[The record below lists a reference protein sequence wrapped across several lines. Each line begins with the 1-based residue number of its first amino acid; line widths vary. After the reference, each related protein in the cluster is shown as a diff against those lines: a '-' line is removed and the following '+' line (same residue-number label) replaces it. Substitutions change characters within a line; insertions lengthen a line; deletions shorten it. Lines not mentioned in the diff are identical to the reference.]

1 MALYRKYR
9 PSTFAE
15 VVGQAHV
22 TEPLSTAL
30 DSGRINHAYLF
41 SGPRGC
47 GKTSSARIMARSL
60 NCVEGPT
67 STPCGKCD
75 SCRALAPGGAGHL
88 DVTEIDAATHNGV
101 EDMRDLRERAFFA
114 PAESRYRVIIIDE
127 AHMIS
132 QSGFNALLKIVEEPP
147 EHLIFIFAT
156 TEPEKMLATI
166 RSRTHNYPFR
176 LLTPPDMRGLL
187 ESVVS
192 GEGVPVEEA
201 VYPLVIR
208 AGGGSPRDSLS
219 IMDQLLAGAGPDG
232 VTYERAVGVLGMTDA
247 TLIDRAVESLADQD
261 QAGLFTVVDEV
272 IDAGYDPRRFAE
284 DLLDRFRDLLMVFAV
299 PDAVSRG
306 LVNAPKDVEERLL
319 EQSQQLGQATLTRC
333 TALVNE
339 SLQQMRGAT
348 APRLLLEI
356 MCARMALP
364 AAGMT
369 VESLAQRVEQL
380 ERGGGLQVPGA
391 GASRGAGAVGSGAVV
406 PGAGAGAAG
415 AAGGD
420 TPRPRY
426 ERPKDRREREARE
439 AREEQEQLQR
449 QQAQPVQVEQQ
460 VAKSVAPD
468 ASGTSGAPGPGEDD
482 VLAQARHAREILD
495 RHRGTSDQ
503 PSGPNA
509 DPAVEQPAEP
519 YGAASSGEQSA
530 PPEDG
535 ASSGEHLAAPTDAAP
550 TDEAR
555 TDAAP
560 TDEARTDAAP
570 TDEARTDAAP
580 IDAAPRD
587 PAPNDS
593 VAMEAAPDGD
603 GTVASSAA
611 APDEYGTVAS
621 STAAP
626 DTGAQPAPKAGIS
639 HTGELWQALLEQLKA
654 EHLSTWVAARDAQP
668 YPEQPSPVESRKL
681 YVKHHTGA
689 LANYLNNSA
698 NAAVLV
704 QAAQTVSGQ
713 AIRVIASTGQ
723 SVPAGEDNREVKAAS
738 AESDSADE
746 SDPAGARSAAHYD
759 PVDSGPVRVSVPAE
773 SNIAAEDDPEGA
785 NPAAHYDPADSGP
798 AHVSAPAEHR
808 GLTESNTAA
817 EDAPAEANGP
827 HEPGPVS
834 ALERARAM
842 AEARGPAH
850 SAARSENATHGAIQ
864 GKGQFGSAP
873 NGAPG
878 AEGSTQSAAQP
889 ATQPQGE
896 PTGWRARMD
905 RMRSTQDYNRA
916 NGFNGVPLP
925 DEPPEDPWESG
936 PPDPNFYGGGVASG
950 ASVDKTANH
959 PNGNDQPHPGA
970 GYGNGNGEGSQPG
983 QSARQARPASEQ
995 ELRRKQE
1002 EEILE
1007 ELGRGERGELD
1018 HRTPLEVAGELIEK
1032 HLGGERV
1039 R

>member
-415 AAGGD
+415 AAGGG

-449 QQAQPVQVEQQ
+449 QQAQPVQAEQRVANPVE
-460 VAKSVAPD
+460 PD
-468 ASGTSGAPGPGEDD
+468 ASGTNGAPAPGEDD

-535 ASSGEHLAAPTDAAP
+535 ASSGEHLAAPTDEAP
-550 TDEAR
+550 TDAV
-555 TDAAP
+555 
-560 TDEARTDAAP
+560 P

-580 IDAAPRD
+580 IDTAPRD

-593 VAMEAAPDGD
+593 VAMEATLDEDGTVASSAAALDEDGTVASSTAAPDQD

-611 APDEYGTVAS
+611 APDA
-621 STAAP
+621 
-626 DTGAQPAPKAGIS
+626 GAQPAPKAGIS
-639 HTGELWQALLEQLKA
+639 HAGELWQALLEQLKA

-689 LANYLNNSA
+689 LANYLNNGA

-746 SDPAGARSAAHYD
+746 SDPAGARSA
-759 PVDSGPVRVSVPAE
+759 E
-773 SNIAAEDDPEGA
+773 
-785 NPAAHYDPADSGP
+785 HYDPADSGP
-798 AHVSAPAEHR
+798 AHVS
-808 GLTESNTAA
+808 
-817 EDAPAEANGP
+817 APAEANGP

-905 RMRSTQDYNRA
+905 RMRSAQDYNRA

-936 PPDPNFYGGGVASG
+936 PPDPNFYGGGAASG

-970 GYGNGNGEGSQPG
+970 GYGNGNGEDSQPG
-983 QSARQARPASEQ
+983 QPARPAQPASEQ

>member
-1 MALYRKYR
+1 MSRAGGSVRNVALYRKYR

-15 VVGQAHV
+15 VVGQSHV
-22 TEPLSTAL
+22 TEPLSIAL

-75 SCRALAPGGAGHL
+75 SCLALGSGGAGHL

-187 ESVVS
+187 ESVVA
-192 GEGVPVEEA
+192 GEGVPVEDS

-219 IMDQLLAGAGPDG
+219 IMDQLLAGAGPEG

-247 TLIDRAVESLADQD
+247 SLIDRAVEALAEQD

-306 LVNAPKDVEERLL
+306 LVNAPKDVEQRLL
-319 EQSQQLGQATLTRC
+319 DQSQQLGQATLTRC

-369 VESLAQRVEQL
+369 VEALAQRVEQL

-391 GASRGAGAVGSGAVV
+391 SSVGGTSQGISAGHSGGTVAAS
-406 PGAGAGAAG
+406 
-415 AAGGD
+415 GGKS
-420 TPRPRY
+420 RPRY

-439 AREEQEQLQR
+439 AREAQAAQEN
-449 QQAQPVQVEQQ
+449 QAQETAQDPQASQQ
-460 VAKSVAPD
+460 TVKAQQEEPPREPTSTMEE
-468 ASGTSGAPGPGEDD
+468 ASPSREDFAHSPQTSSEEDP
-482 VLAQARHAREILD
+482 VLAQARQAREILD
-495 RHRGTSDQ
+495 RHRGTAQTANAEDNQAVNSGVRAEDSGQ
-503 PSGPNA
+503 SEETSSSAEPHVAPDPSGARDA
-509 DPAVEQPAEP
+509 DNNSDAE
-519 YGAASSGEQSA
+519 
-530 PPEDG
+530 
-535 ASSGEHLAAPTDAAP
+535 
-550 TDEAR
+550 
-555 TDAAP
+555 
-560 TDEARTDAAP
+560 
-570 TDEARTDAAP
+570 
-580 IDAAPRD
+580 
-587 PAPNDS
+587 S
-593 VAMEAAPDGD
+593 V
-603 GTVASSAA
+603 
-611 APDEYGTVAS
+611 
-621 STAAP
+621 
-626 DTGAQPAPKAGIS
+626 
-639 HTGELWQALLEQLKA
+639 WQAVLDELKA

-668 YPEQPSPVESRKL
+668 YQGQGRPAESQVL

-689 LANYLNNSA
+689 LANYINNPTNSA
-698 NAAVLV
+698 VLSK
-704 QAAQTVSGQ
+704 AAQAVTGTT
-713 AIRVIASTGQ
+713 IRVIAATSPTPPTGDEQ
-723 SVPAGEDNREVKAAS
+723 QEKETEPAED
-738 AESDSADE
+738 
-746 SDPAGARSAAHYD
+746 SDPAPSQRPAGA
-759 PVDSGPVRVSVPAE
+759 
-773 SNIAAEDDPEGA
+773 
-785 NPAAHYDPADSGP
+785 
-798 AHVSAPAEHR
+798 
-808 GLTESNTAA
+808 
-817 EDAPAEANGP
+817 
-827 HEPGPVS
+827 VS

-842 AEARGPAH
+842 AEASGRAHARPDTAELPQQTRAH
-850 SAARSENATHGAIQ
+850 SAGQQGSDNSGSYDHSQQQSEV
-864 GKGQFGSAP
+864 
-873 NGAPG
+873 
-878 AEGSTQSAAQP
+878 
-889 ATQPQGE
+889 
-896 PTGWRARMD
+896 TGWRARMD
-905 RMRSTQDYNRA
+905 RMRSKQEYNRV

-925 DEPPEDPWESG
+925 DEPPEDPWASG
-936 PPDPNFYGGGVASG
+936 PPDPNFYGGGGDEVASAPQRDNAAEG
-950 ASVDKTANH
+950 APTGQKNI
-959 PNGNDQPHPGA
+959 NQPSSRSR
-970 GYGNGNGEGSQPG
+970 E
-983 QSARQARPASEQ
+983 ED
-995 ELRRKQE
+995 LRRQQE

-1007 ELGRGERGELD
+1007 DLGRGGRGELD

>member
-1 MALYRKYR
+1 MSRAGGSVRIVALYRKYR

-15 VVGQAHV
+15 VVGQSHV

-75 SCRALAPGGAGHL
+75 SCLALGPGGAGHL

-187 ESVVS
+187 ESVVA
-192 GEGVPVEEA
+192 GEGVPVEDS

-219 IMDQLLAGAGPDG
+219 IMDQLLAGAGPEG

-247 TLIDRAVESLADQD
+247 SLIDRAVEALAEQD

-284 DLLDRFRDLLMVFAV
+284 DLLDRFRDLLMVLAV
-299 PDAVSRG
+299 PNAVSRG
-306 LVNAPKDVEERLL
+306 LVNAPKDVEQRLL

-369 VESLAQRVEQL
+369 VEALAQRVEQL

-391 GASRGAGAVGSGAVV
+391 SSVGGTSQSISAGHSGATNAGSG
-406 PGAGAGAAG
+406 GKS
-415 AAGGD
+415 
-420 TPRPRY
+420 RPRY

-439 AREEQEQLQR
+439 AREAQAAQEN
-449 QQAQPVQVEQQ
+449 QAQETAQDPQASQQ
-460 VAKSVAPD
+460 TVKPQQEEPLHEPTSTKEE
-468 ASGTSGAPGPGEDD
+468 ASRSREDFAHSSKTSSDEDS
-482 VLAQARHAREILD
+482 VLAQARQAREILD
-495 RHRGTSDQ
+495 RHRGTAHTAKAEDELAANTRVRAEDSGQSDETSSSAEPHDAPD
-503 PSGPNA
+503 PSGA
-509 DPAVEQPAEP
+509 
-519 YGAASSGEQSA
+519 
-530 PPEDG
+530 
-535 ASSGEHLAAPTDAAP
+535 
-550 TDEAR
+550 
-555 TDAAP
+555 
-560 TDEARTDAAP
+560 
-570 TDEARTDAAP
+570 
-580 IDAAPRD
+580 
-587 PAPNDS
+587 ND
-593 VAMEAAPDGD
+593 
-603 GTVASSAA
+603 
-611 APDEYGTVAS
+611 
-621 STAAP
+621 
-626 DTGAQPAPKAGIS
+626 AGITS
-639 HTGELWQALLEQLKA
+639 DANTVWQAVLDELNA

-668 YPEQPSPVESRKL
+668 YQGQGRPAESQVL

-689 LANYLNNSA
+689 LANYINNPTNSA
-698 NAAVLV
+698 VLSK
-704 QAAQTVSGQ
+704 AAQAVTGTT
-713 AIRVIASTGQ
+713 IRVIAATSPTPPTGDEQ
-723 SVPAGEDNREVKAAS
+723 QDKETEPAED
-738 AESDSADE
+738 
-746 SDPAGARSAAHYD
+746 SDPAPSQRPAGA
-759 PVDSGPVRVSVPAE
+759 
-773 SNIAAEDDPEGA
+773 
-785 NPAAHYDPADSGP
+785 
-798 AHVSAPAEHR
+798 
-808 GLTESNTAA
+808 
-817 EDAPAEANGP
+817 
-827 HEPGPVS
+827 VS

-842 AEARGPAH
+842 AEASGRAHARPDTAESPQQTGAH
-850 SAARSENATHGAIQ
+850 SAGQQ
-864 GKGQFGSAP
+864 GSDTSGS
-873 NGAPG
+873 
-878 AEGSTQSAAQP
+878 SDHSQQ
-889 ATQPQGE
+889 QGE
-896 PTGWRARMD
+896 VTGWRARMD
-905 RMRSTQDYNRA
+905 RMRSKQEYNRA

-925 DEPPEDPWESG
+925 DEPPEDPWASG
-936 PPDPNFYGGGVASG
+936 PPDPNFYGGGGGEVASAPQRDNAAEG
-950 ASVDKTANH
+950 APTGQENI
-959 PNGNDQPHPGA
+959 NQPSSRSR
-970 GYGNGNGEGSQPG
+970 E
-983 QSARQARPASEQ
+983 ED
-995 ELRRKQE
+995 LRRQQE

-1007 ELGRGERGELD
+1007 DLGRGGRGELD

>member
-420 TPRPRY
+420 RPRPRY

-449 QQAQPVQVEQQ
+449 QQAQPVQAEQRVANPVE
-460 VAKSVAPD
+460 PD
-468 ASGTSGAPGPGEDD
+468 ASGTNGAPAPGEDD

-535 ASSGEHLAAPTDAAP
+535 ASSGEHLAAPTD
-550 TDEAR
+550 EAR
-555 TDAAP
+555 TDVAP
-560 TDEARTDAAP
+560 T
-570 TDEARTDAAP
+570 
-580 IDAAPRD
+580 DAAPRD

-593 VAMEAAPDGD
+593 VAMEATLDED

-611 APDEYGTVAS
+611 APDA
-621 STAAP
+621 
-626 DTGAQPAPKAGIS
+626 GAQPAPKAGIS

-689 LANYLNNSA
+689 LANYLNNGA

-746 SDPAGARSAAHYD
+746 SDPAGARSAE
-759 PVDSGPVRVSVPAE
+759 R
-773 SNIAAEDDPEGA
+773 
-785 NPAAHYDPADSGP
+785 YDPADSGP
-798 AHVSAPAEHR
+798 AHVS
-808 GLTESNTAA
+808 
-817 EDAPAEANGP
+817 APAEANGP

-873 NGAPG
+873 NSAPG

-905 RMRSTQDYNRA
+905 RMRSAQDYNRA

-936 PPDPNFYGGGVASG
+936 PPDPNFYGGGAASG

-983 QSARQARPASEQ
+983 QPAQPASEQ

>member
-1 MALYRKYR
+1 MSRAGCSVRGVALYRKYR

-415 AAGGD
+415 AAGGG

-449 QQAQPVQVEQQ
+449 QQAQPVQAEQRVANPVE
-460 VAKSVAPD
+460 PD
-468 ASGTSGAPGPGEDD
+468 ASGTNGAPAPGEDD

-535 ASSGEHLAAPTDAAP
+535 ASSGEHLAAPTDEAP
-550 TDEAR
+550 TDAV
-555 TDAAP
+555 
-560 TDEARTDAAP
+560 P

-580 IDAAPRD
+580 IDTAPRD

-593 VAMEAAPDGD
+593 VAMEAALDEDGTVASSAAALDEDGTVASSTAAPDQD

-611 APDEYGTVAS
+611 APDA
-621 STAAP
+621 
-626 DTGAQPAPKAGIS
+626 GAQPAPKAGIS

-689 LANYLNNSA
+689 LANYLNNGV

-746 SDPAGARSAAHYD
+746 SDPAGARSA
-759 PVDSGPVRVSVPAE
+759 E
-773 SNIAAEDDPEGA
+773 
-785 NPAAHYDPADSGP
+785 HYDPADSGP
-798 AHVSAPAEHR
+798 AHVS
-808 GLTESNTAA
+808 
-817 EDAPAEANGP
+817 APAEANGP

-873 NGAPG
+873 NSAPG

-905 RMRSTQDYNRA
+905 RMRSAQDYNRA

-936 PPDPNFYGGGVASG
+936 PPDPNFYGGGAASG
-950 ASVDKTANH
+950 ASVDKTAKH

-970 GYGNGNGEGSQPG
+970 GYGNGNGEDSQPG
-983 QSARQARPASEQ
+983 QPAQPASEQ

>member
-1 MALYRKYR
+1 MSRAGCSVRGVALYRKYR

-415 AAGGD
+415 AAGGG

-449 QQAQPVQVEQQ
+449 QQAQPVQAEQRVANPVE
-460 VAKSVAPD
+460 PD
-468 ASGTSGAPGPGEDD
+468 ASGTNGAPAPGEDD

-535 ASSGEHLAAPTDAAP
+535 ASSGEHLAAPTD
-550 TDEAR
+550 EAR
-555 TDAAP
+555 TDAVP
-560 TDEARTDAAP
+560 TDEA
-570 TDEARTDAAP
+570 
-580 IDAAPRD
+580 PRA

-593 VAMEAAPDGD
+593 VAMGAAPDQD
-603 GTVASSAA
+603 GTVASSVA
-611 APDEYGTVAS
+611 APDA
-621 STAAP
+621 
-626 DTGAQPAPKAGIS
+626 GAQPAPKAGIS

-689 LANYLNNSA
+689 LANYLNNGA

-746 SDPAGARSAAHYD
+746 SDPAGARSA
-759 PVDSGPVRVSVPAE
+759 E
-773 SNIAAEDDPEGA
+773 
-785 NPAAHYDPADSGP
+785 HYDPADSGP
-798 AHVSAPAEHR
+798 AHVS
-808 GLTESNTAA
+808 
-817 EDAPAEANGP
+817 APAEANGP

-889 ATQPQGE
+889 ATQSQGE

-905 RMRSTQDYNRA
+905 RMRSAQDYNRA

-936 PPDPNFYGGGVASG
+936 PPDPNFYGGGAASG
-950 ASVDKTANH
+950 ASVDKTAKH

-983 QSARQARPASEQ
+983 QPARPAQPASEQ

-1018 HRTPLEVAGELIEK
+1018 HRTPLEVASELIEK

>member
-1 MALYRKYR
+1 MSRAGGSVRNVALYRKYR

-15 VVGQAHV
+15 VVGQSHV

-75 SCRALAPGGAGHL
+75 SCLALGPGGAGHL

-187 ESVVS
+187 ESVVA
-192 GEGVPVEEA
+192 GEGVPVEDS

-219 IMDQLLAGAGPDG
+219 IMDQLLAGAGPEG

-247 TLIDRAVESLADQD
+247 SLIDRAVEALAEQD

-306 LVNAPKDVEERLL
+306 LVNAPKDVEQRLL
-319 EQSQQLGQATLTRC
+319 DQSQQLGQATLTRC

-369 VESLAQRVEQL
+369 VEALAQRVEQL

-391 GASRGAGAVGSGAVV
+391 SSVGGTSQGKSAEHSGGTAAAS
-406 PGAGAGAAG
+406 
-415 AAGGD
+415 GGKS
-420 TPRPRY
+420 RPRY

-439 AREEQEQLQR
+439 AREAQLAQEN
-449 QQAQPVQVEQQ
+449 QAQETAQDPQASQQ
-460 VAKSVAPD
+460 TVNPQQEEPPRESTSTMEE
-468 ASGTSGAPGPGEDD
+468 ASPSREDFAHSPQTSSDEDP
-482 VLAQARHAREILD
+482 VLAQARQAREILD
-495 RHRGTSDQ
+495 RHRGTAQTANAEDNQAVNSGVRAEDSGQ
-503 PSGPNA
+503 P
-509 DPAVEQPAEP
+509 EE
-519 YGAASSGEQSA
+519 
-530 PPEDG
+530 
-535 ASSGEHLAAPTDAAP
+535 T
-550 TDEAR
+550 
-555 TDAAP
+555 
-560 TDEARTDAAP
+560 
-570 TDEARTDAAP
+570 
-580 IDAAPRD
+580 
-587 PAPNDS
+587 
-593 VAMEAAPDGD
+593 
-603 GTVASSAA
+603 
-611 APDEYGTVAS
+611 S
-621 STAAP
+621 STAEPHVAP
-626 DTGAQPAPKAGIS
+626 DPSGARDAGNNS
-639 HTGELWQALLEQLKA
+639 DAESVWQAVLNELKA

-668 YPEQPSPVESRKL
+668 YQGQDRPAESQVL

-689 LANYLNNSA
+689 LANYINNPTNSA
-698 NAAVLV
+698 VLSK
-704 QAAQTVSGQ
+704 AAQAVTGTT
-713 AIRVIASTGQ
+713 IRVIAATSPTPPTGDEQ
-723 SVPAGEDNREVKAAS
+723 QDKETEPAED
-738 AESDSADE
+738 
-746 SDPAGARSAAHYD
+746 SDPAPSQRLAGA
-759 PVDSGPVRVSVPAE
+759 
-773 SNIAAEDDPEGA
+773 
-785 NPAAHYDPADSGP
+785 
-798 AHVSAPAEHR
+798 
-808 GLTESNTAA
+808 
-817 EDAPAEANGP
+817 
-827 HEPGPVS
+827 VS

-842 AEARGPAH
+842 AEASGRAHARPDMAELLQQTGAH
-850 SAARSENATHGAIQ
+850 SAGQQGPDNSGSSDHSRQQSEV
-864 GKGQFGSAP
+864 
-873 NGAPG
+873 
-878 AEGSTQSAAQP
+878 
-889 ATQPQGE
+889 
-896 PTGWRARMD
+896 TGWRARMD
-905 RMRSTQDYNRA
+905 RMRSKQEYNRA

-925 DEPPEDPWESG
+925 DEPPEDPWASG
-936 PPDPNFYGGGVASG
+936 PPDPNFYDGGGGEVASAPQRDNAAEG
-950 ASVDKTANH
+950 APTGQENI
-959 PNGNDQPHPGA
+959 NQPSSRSR
-970 GYGNGNGEGSQPG
+970 E
-983 QSARQARPASEQ
+983 ED
-995 ELRRKQE
+995 LRRQQE

-1007 ELGRGERGELD
+1007 DLGRGGRGELD

>member
-439 AREEQEQLQR
+439 AREAREEQEQLQR

-468 ASGTSGAPGPGEDD
+468 ASGTSGAPGLGEDD

-550 TDEAR
+550 TDEA
-555 TDAAP
+555 P
-560 TDEARTDAAP
+560 TDAAP

-593 VAMEAAPDGD
+593 VAMEAAPDED

-621 STAAP
+621 SAAAP
-626 DTGAQPAPKAGIS
+626 DAGAQPAPKAGIS

-689 LANYLNNSA
+689 LANYLNNGA

-704 QAAQTVSGQ
+704 QAAQAVSGQ

-723 SVPAGEDNREVKAAS
+723 SVPVGEDNREVKAAS

-746 SDPAGARSAAHYD
+746 SDPAGARSAEHYD
-759 PVDSGPVRVSVPAE
+759 PV
-773 SNIAAEDDPEGA
+773 
-785 NPAAHYDPADSGP
+785 DSGP
-798 AHVSAPAEHR
+798 AHVSAPAEDRDLTEPNTAAEVAPAESNPAEGR
-808 GLTESNTAA
+808 GLTESKTAA

-850 SAARSENATHGAIQ
+850 SVARSESATHGAIQ

-936 PPDPNFYGGGVASG
+936 PPDPNFYGGGAASG

>member
-1 MALYRKYR
+1 MSRAGGSVRIVALYRKYR

-15 VVGQAHV
+15 VVGQSHV

-75 SCRALAPGGAGHL
+75 SCLALGPGGAGHL

-187 ESVVS
+187 ESVVA
-192 GEGVPVEEA
+192 GEGVPVEDS

-219 IMDQLLAGAGPDG
+219 IMDQLLAGAGPEG

-247 TLIDRAVESLADQD
+247 SLIDRAVEALAEQD

-284 DLLDRFRDLLMVFAV
+284 DLLDRFRDLLMVLAV

-306 LVNAPKDVEERLL
+306 LVNAPKDVEQRLL

-369 VESLAQRVEQL
+369 VEALAQRVEQL

-391 GASRGAGAVGSGAVV
+391 SSVGATSQSISAGHSGATTAGSG
-406 PGAGAGAAG
+406 GK
-415 AAGGD
+415 
-420 TPRPRY
+420 TRPRY

-439 AREEQEQLQR
+439 AQAAQEAEAAKEAHKVQATKEGEAAQNEQAPQET
-449 QQAQPVQVEQQ
+449 Q
-460 VAKSVAPD
+460 VAPQNQTQETVQNTQAPQQTVKPQQEEPPREPTSTKEE
-468 ASGTSGAPGPGEDD
+468 ASRSREDFAHSSKTSSDEDS
-482 VLAQARHAREILD
+482 VLAQARQAREILD
-495 RHRGTSDQ
+495 RYRGTAQTAKAEDELAANTRVRAEGSGQPDETSSSAEPHDVPD
-503 PSGPNA
+503 PSGA
-509 DPAVEQPAEP
+509 D
-519 YGAASSGEQSA
+519 
-530 PPEDG
+530 D
-535 ASSGEHLAAPTDAAP
+535 
-550 TDEAR
+550 
-555 TDAAP
+555 
-560 TDEARTDAAP
+560 
-570 TDEARTDAAP
+570 
-580 IDAAPRD
+580 
-587 PAPNDS
+587 
-593 VAMEAAPDGD
+593 
-603 GTVASSAA
+603 
-611 APDEYGTVAS
+611 
-621 STAAP
+621 
-626 DTGAQPAPKAGIS
+626 AGITS
-639 HTGELWQALLEQLKA
+639 DANTVWQAVLDELKA

-668 YPEQPSPVESRKL
+668 YQGQGRPAESQVL

-689 LANYLNNSA
+689 LANYINNLTNSA
-698 NAAVLV
+698 VLSK
-704 QAAQTVSGQ
+704 AAQAVTGTT
-713 AIRVIASTGQ
+713 IRVIAATSPTPPTGDEQ
-723 SVPAGEDNREVKAAS
+723 QDKETEPAED
-738 AESDSADE
+738 
-746 SDPAGARSAAHYD
+746 SDPAPSQRPAGA
-759 PVDSGPVRVSVPAE
+759 
-773 SNIAAEDDPEGA
+773 
-785 NPAAHYDPADSGP
+785 
-798 AHVSAPAEHR
+798 
-808 GLTESNTAA
+808 
-817 EDAPAEANGP
+817 
-827 HEPGPVS
+827 VS

-842 AEARGPAH
+842 AEASGRAHARPDTAELPQQTGAH
-850 SAARSENATHGAIQ
+850 SA
-864 GKGQFGSAP
+864 GQWGSD
-873 NGAPG
+873 NS
-878 AEGSTQSAAQP
+878 GSSDHSQQ
-889 ATQPQGE
+889 QGE
-896 PTGWRARMD
+896 VTGWRARMD
-905 RMRSTQDYNRA
+905 RMRSKQEYNRA

-925 DEPPEDPWESG
+925 DEPPEDPWASG
-936 PPDPNFYGGGVASG
+936 PPDPNFYGGGGGEVASAPQRDNAAEG
-950 ASVDKTANH
+950 APTGQENI
-959 PNGNDQPHPGA
+959 NQPSSRSR
-970 GYGNGNGEGSQPG
+970 E
-983 QSARQARPASEQ
+983 ED
-995 ELRRKQE
+995 LRRQQE

-1007 ELGRGERGELD
+1007 DLGRGGRGELD

>member
-1 MALYRKYR
+1 MSRAGCSVRGVALYRKYR

-420 TPRPRY
+420 RPRPRY

-449 QQAQPVQVEQQ
+449 QQAQPVQAEQRVANPVE
-460 VAKSVAPD
+460 PD
-468 ASGTSGAPGPGEDD
+468 ASGTNGAPAPGEDD

-535 ASSGEHLAAPTDAAP
+535 ASSGEHLAAPTD
-550 TDEAR
+550 EAR
-555 TDAAP
+555 TDVAP
-560 TDEARTDAAP
+560 T
-570 TDEARTDAAP
+570 
-580 IDAAPRD
+580 DAAPRD

-593 VAMEAAPDGD
+593 VAMEATLDED

-611 APDEYGTVAS
+611 APDA
-621 STAAP
+621 
-626 DTGAQPAPKAGIS
+626 GAQPAPKAGIS

-689 LANYLNNSA
+689 LANYLNNGA

-746 SDPAGARSAAHYD
+746 SDPAGARSAE
-759 PVDSGPVRVSVPAE
+759 R
-773 SNIAAEDDPEGA
+773 
-785 NPAAHYDPADSGP
+785 YDPADSGP
-798 AHVSAPAEHR
+798 AHVS
-808 GLTESNTAA
+808 
-817 EDAPAEANGP
+817 APAEANGP

-873 NGAPG
+873 NSAPG

-905 RMRSTQDYNRA
+905 RMRSAQDYNRA

-936 PPDPNFYGGGVASG
+936 PPDPNFYGGGAASG

-983 QSARQARPASEQ
+983 QPAQPASEQ